1 MASYLLES
9 LSTLVLGEEDDNPA
23 CLKDPSIQAVY
34 EAPHKA
40 LGVSQNFKPWE
51 LRDALR
57 NNCVSLLG
65 RTYFNKSEKPL
76 LPYKHSLIAYHLIA
90 DNVKVKKA
98 QDLKRLMEEEA
109 HLFRGRPQDVLQI
122 LRPVHCE
129 GIVMNGHVRACGMLA
144 VVYED
149 YALAQEIDDVM
160 PHQKYVIRVCYCA
173 RVHYVKR
180 RYSEFKALNERMT
193 KELLMVPGFP
203 ASDALF
209 KMGLG
214 NYDAR
219 GRALCRYVSRIHAS
233 LGARGMFSPRLLQF
247 LEIDAARVHIEEDG
261 RVSRMLDSTAA
272 ISGSAW
278 HMVDEFWLKRW
289 RKFVLGRAAR
299 RYEPP
304 GPITNER
311 LLLPREPPEDVDED
325 RASTVPIPVRRKVK
339 ESFRA
344 MSSAVAKYTVAESSE
359 QLDLP
364 GGIPRKDRD
373 DDDDDDAEAATIGK
387 HYRAINYNLWIY
399 WKMVHG
405 GGPCITRKN
414 KDILSL
420 PACGTGMEAVS
431 RLQRFARVVN
441 AKQEKIAKYWKHL
454 SRTAPGVREVLA
466 DFEEQRIKDRVDRV
480 IKAAKNERTSDRLHT
495 ATRYTQ
501 RMWRSKKAYAFN
513 DDNVRVMKHAQEI
526 FALADGEV
534 EHASA
539 GAPFVVEEGENII
552 SMGTTEQYEIKF
564 SESDGPA
571 LPIGLKKHA
580 CSELTFIHTVD
591 AKNLIMKKGRDMLVE
606 DSVLLVVQSYPVS
619 SLSHEAVMH
628 RLKSAKWPLVL
639 KFERPLEDADVTLM
653 PDILELDHATPGGL
667 PDDIKLQMVKRLLNK
682 GLRVRKHGR
691 AGKPHD
697 TILYLNETIVFWQV
711 RNALKAQADSKIVK
725 KKKNVPE
732 DEQEEVKG
740 LSLKYDLT
748 KGVSLY
754 DLKYVRVGKISA
766 AFKRAVAKRAPEAN
780 CFTIFA
786 EGRTLDF
793 ECIEEFA
800 DSAKARTALA
810 WAFDKVIAEARGT
823 KIFVD
828 KTGAPIARTAPKKR
842 LRMIV
847 GAH

>member
-1 MASYLLES
+1 
-9 LSTLVLGEEDDNPA
+9 
-23 CLKDPSIQAVY
+23 
-34 EAPHKA
+34 
-40 LGVSQNFKPWE
+40 
-51 LRDALR
+51 
-57 NNCVSLLG
+57 
-65 RTYFNKSEKPL
+65 
-76 LPYKHSLIAYHLIA
+76 
-90 DNVKVKKA
+90 
-98 QDLKRLMEEEA
+98 
-109 HLFRGRPQDVLQI
+109 
-122 LRPVHCE
+122 
-129 GIVMNGHVRACGMLA
+129 
-144 VVYED
+144 
-149 YALAQEIDDVM
+149 
-160 PHQKYVIRVCYCA
+160 
-173 RVHYVKR
+173 
-180 RYSEFKALNERMT
+180 
-193 KELLMVPGFP
+193 
-203 ASDALF
+203 
-209 KMGLG
+209 
-214 NYDAR
+214 
-219 GRALCRYVSRIHAS
+219 
-233 LGARGMFSPRLLQF
+233 MFSPRLLAF

-261 RVSRMLDSTAA
+261 RVSKMLDSTSQV
-272 ISGSAW
+272 SGSVW
-278 HMVDEFWLKRW
+278 HMVDEFWLKKW

-304 GPITNER
+304 GPITNEH
-311 LLLPREPPEDVDED
+311 LLESVARTRYLVTESLTVEERKKRQKELDE
-325 RASTVPIPVRRKVK
+325 RATTVPPPIRREARLEFDQRSAAVEKYQTPLEEDTKEEPVQP
-339 ESFRA
+339 E
-344 MSSAVAKYTVAESSE
+344 
-359 QLDLP
+359 P
-364 GGIPRKDRD
+364 
-373 DDDDDDAEAATIGK
+373 ATIGK

-552 SMGTTEQYEIKF
+552 SMGTTEQYEIKL

-682 GLRVRKHGR
+682 GLKVRKHGR